1 MLNFIVGIDG
11 IRKLINWFVGSP
23 LVAAV
28 IAALVQDFKEEGEEI
43 LKVALD
49 AIKEVM
55 EKDLKEKERFAIVYQ
70 KVREHLP
77 RASESL
83 VNTSIEAALRFYKR
97 A

>member
-1 MLNFIVGIDG
+1 MNFSITIEW
-11 IRKLINWFVGSP
+11 IQKLISWFVGSP

-28 IAALVQDFKEEGEEI
+28 MAALIQDFKQEGEEI

-49 AIKEVM
+49 TIKEVTR
-55 EKDLKEKERFAIVYQ
+55 KDLKDKERFAIVYQ
-70 KVREHLP
+70 KVREQLP

>member
-1 MLNFIVGIDG
+1 MNFLLGIES
-11 IRKLINWFVGSP
+11 IRRLINWFVGSP

-28 IAALVQDFKEEGEEI
+28 MAALIQDFKEEGEEI

-55 EKDLKEKERFAIVYQ
+55 DKDLKEKERFAIVYQ
-70 KVREHLP
+70 KVREQLP

-83 VNTSIEAALRFYKR
+83 VNTSIEVALRFYKR

>member
-1 MLNFIVGIDG
+1 MNFLIGIES

-23 LVAAV
+23 LVAV
-28 IAALVQDFKEEGEEI
+28 VMAALIQDFKEEGEEI

-55 EKDLKEKERFAIVYQ
+55 EKDLTERERFAIVYQ
-70 KVREHLP
+70 RVREQLP

-97 A
+97 S

>member
-1 MLNFIVGIDG
+1 MNFLLGIES
-11 IRKLINWFVGSP
+11 IRRLINWFVGSP

-28 IAALVQDFKEEGEEI
+28 MAGLIQDFKEEGEEI

-55 EKDLKEKERFAIVYQ
+55 DKDLKEKERFAIVYQ
-70 KVREHLP
+70 KVREQLP

-83 VNTSIEAALRFYKR
+83 VNTSIEVALRFYKR

>member
-1 MLNFIVGIDG
+1 M
-11 IRKLINWFVGSP
+11 
-23 LVAAV
+23 
-28 IAALVQDFKEEGEEI
+28 AALIQDFKEEGEEI

-55 EKDLKEKERFAIVYQ
+55 EKDLTEKERFAIVYQ
-70 KVREHLP
+70 KVREQLP

-97 A
+97 M

>member
-1 MLNFIVGIDG
+1 MNFNGIEW
-11 IRKLINWFVGSP
+11 IQKLISWFVGSP

-28 IAALVQDFKEEGEEI
+28 MVALIQDFKEEEEEI
-43 LKVALD
+43 LKVALA

-55 EKDLKEKERFAIVYQ
+55 GKDLKEKERFAIVYQ
-70 KVREHLP
+70 KVRDQLP

-97 A
+97 V